1 MRMRKPIHELVPEY
15 FHDLPVYIPGKPIEE
30 VERELKIRAVKLA
43 SNENPLGPS
52 PLAVEAIQR
61 ALADSNRYPDGGS
74 FLLHEKLSG
83 RHKMPP
89 ENIFIGLGSSE
100 LIDLAARA
108 LLRPGLE
115 GITSHGSFAL
125 FRISIRAS
133 GAKLIETPLKD
144 YTFDLGAMARAITA
158 DTRVIYIANPNNP
171 TGTMFN
177 ADAFD
182 AFLEKV
188 PDHVLVVLDEAYC
201 DYVERTD
208 YSRSLERVR
217 QGHNL
222 LVLRTFSKVHGL
234 AGLRLGY
241 GIGPAEFLAEIN
253 KLRTPFNTSNLAQA
267 AALAALDD
275 YEHVRRSIRS
285 NREGLQQMQA
295 GLAALD
301 IQAIPSFAN
310 FVLVELGTDAN
321 PVSEELLKLGVIVR
335 PMRWMRF
342 PNAIRVTVGTREEN
356 EKFLRAMA
364 QIRASVTP
372 APGPSPR

>member
-1 MRMRKPIHELVPEY
+1 MRKSIHELVPEY

-115 GITSHGSFAL
+115 GITSNGSFAL

>member
-1 MRMRKPIHELVPEY
+1 MRMRKSIHELVPEY

-115 GITSHGSFAL
+115 GITSNGSFAL

-301 IQAIPSFAN
+301 IQTIPSFAN

-372 APGPSPR
+372 APGSSPR

>member
-1 MRMRKPIHELVPEY
+1 MRKPIHELVPEY
-15 FHDLPVYIPGKPIEE
+15 IHDLPVYLPGKPIEE
-30 VERELKIRAVKLA
+30 VERELKIQAVKLA

-52 PLAVEAIQR
+52 PMAVEAIKR
-61 ALADSNRYPDGGS
+61 AVRDSHRYPDGGA
-74 FLLHEKLSG
+74 FLLHEKLSSK
-83 RHKMPP
+83 HQISP
-89 ENIFIGLGSSE
+89 ENILIGLGSSE
-100 LIDLAARA
+100 LIDLSARA
-108 LLRPGLE
+108 LLGEGLE

-125 FRISIRAS
+125 FRISIRAT

-144 YTFDLGAMARAITA
+144 YTFDLEAIAQAITTN
-158 DTRVIYIANPNNP
+158 TRVIYLANPNNP

-182 AFLEKV
+182 AFLGKV
-188 PDHVLVVLDEAYC
+188 PDHVLVVLDEAYY

-208 YSRSLERVR
+208 YSRSIERVR
-217 QGHNL
+217 QGHHL
-222 LVLRTFSKVHGL
+222 VVLRTFSKVHGL

-241 GIGPAEFLAEIN
+241 GVGPAGFLAEMN

-275 YEHVRRSIRS
+275 HEHVRRSIRS
-285 NREGLQQMQA
+285 NREGLKQMYE

-301 IQAIPSFAN
+301 IQAIPSFGN
-310 FVLVELGTDAN
+310 FILVELGTDAK
-321 PVSEELLKLGVIVR
+321 PISDELLKLGVIVR
-335 PMRWMRF
+335 PMRWMHF

-364 QIRASVTP
+364 QIRASVSP
-372 APGPSPR
+372 APGSSRR